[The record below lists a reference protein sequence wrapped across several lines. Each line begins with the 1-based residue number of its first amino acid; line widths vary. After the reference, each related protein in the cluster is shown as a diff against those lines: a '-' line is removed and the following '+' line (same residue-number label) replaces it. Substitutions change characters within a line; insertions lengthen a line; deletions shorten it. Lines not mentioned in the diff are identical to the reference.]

1 MEVQRIV
8 QEPQHHAYVV
18 FGYTPGEL
26 CAERCE
32 GLFVIETEKGLG
44 VDEVRELQQYA
55 FQSDEARERKIVL
68 GAPGITHQAQNA
80 LLKVMEEVAGSTYF
94 FLCLPQGTDVLGT
107 LLSRCYIID
116 RDSVGAASAGQSEQ
130 FAEFINASAKE
141 RLAKLDALWDTGE
154 SVRHSAI
161 LRLLQDFEQHVHQHI
176 QAGNGEEIARCRRVI
191 GNLRD
196 GIYDGALHKGTLQAL
211 AFAYPVAVV

>member
-55 FQSDEARERKIVL
+55 FQSDEAQERKIVL
-68 GAPGITHQAQNA
+68 GASGITHQAQNA

-116 RDSVGAASAGQSEQ
+116 RDSVGAGSAGQSEQ
-130 FAEFINASAKE
+130 FAEFINASAKD
-141 RLAKLDALWDTGE
+141 RLATLDALWDTGE
-154 SVRHSAI
+154 GARHSAI
-161 LRLLQDFEQHVHQHI
+161 LRLLQDFEQYVHQRI
-176 QAGNGEEIARCRRVI
+176 QDSGGQTGEEIARCRRVI

-211 AFAYPVAVV
+211 AFC

>member
-68 GAPGITHQAQNA
+68 GASGITHQAQNA

-116 RDSVGAASAGQSEQ
+116 RDSVGADSAGQSEQ
-130 FAEFINASAKE
+130 FAAFINASAKE
-141 RLAKLDALWDTGE
+141 RLATLDALWDTGE

-176 QAGNGEEIARCRRVI
+176 QEGSGEEIARCRRVI

-211 AFAYPVAVV
+211 AFAYPAVSS